1 MTIGSD
7 SVARIWLL
15 VAGVLVAGCQGRE
28 SVVIEG
34 EVEAV
39 EIDVGVKIPGRLER
53 IDVHEGEAVVKG
65 QILGYLESRAVSAK
79 MEMANAAISEARS
92 QFQYASNT
100 FNRMK
105 RLYAE
110 GAIPRQKF
118 DEVTYQYQA
127 ARQKLEAMGG
137 QRNEVK
143 SYVDESTLRS
153 PIDGEVSS
161 IVSREGE
168 IISPGYP
175 VITILNPKD
184 QWVVF
189 HLREDRLKNIQKGQ
203 DLKVS
208 FPALGRSYPFE
219 VSYIAALGKFA
230 KWKATNDTGSFDLKT
245 FEVHARPKEGP
256 IEELRPGMTALISL
270 QP

>member
-1 MTIGSD
+1 MSMPKGSVG
-7 SVARIWLL
+7 VAL
-15 VAGVLVAGCQGRE
+15 VAGFFLASGCQGRE
-28 SVVIEG
+28 SAVIEG

-53 IDVHEGEAVVKG
+53 IEVHEGDAVVRG
-65 QILGYLESRAVSAK
+65 QVLAYLESRAINAK

-100 FNRMK
+100 HARMK
-105 RLYAE
+105 RLYEE

-118 DEVTYQYQA
+118 DEITYQYQA

-143 SYVDESTLRS
+143 SYADEAVLRS
-153 PIDGEVSS
+153 PMDGEVAS
-161 IVSREGE
+161 IISREGE

-175 VITILNPKD
+175 VITILNPKN

-189 HLREDRLKNIQKGQ
+189 HLREDRLKSIQKGQ
-203 DLKVS
+203 DVRVT
-208 FPALGRSYPFE
+208 FPALGRSVVFE
-219 VSYIAALGKFA
+219 VSHIAALGKFA
-230 KWKATNDTGSFDLKT
+230 RWKATNDTGSFDLKT
-245 FEVHARPKEGP
+245 FEVRARPREGP
-256 IEELRPGMTALISL
+256 IEELRPGMTALITL